1 MNEALAF
8 ARGVLRAHAAA
19 LVVLVTGVAVALGA
33 AGYVARV
40 VEAQQLARFRE
51 VVGASDAAL
60 RLRMDAYTG
69 KLRSARGFFDVLRR
83 DPTREEFRR
92 FVDSF
97 ELSRYYPGIQGVGW
111 SKALRPG
118 EVAAHEEEV
127 RAAGVAE
134 YRVWPEGERE
144 LYSSIVHLEPLDWRN
159 QRALGYDMYSDPTRR
174 AAMERARDT
183 GEASATGRV
192 ELVQEAGAQRQ
203 SGFVVYVA
211 VFERPP
217 RSIEERRTLLRGW
230 VYAPFRAADLLHGT
244 LGTEAARALGLSVY
258 DGARMDPDA
267 LLYDAGIVGPT
278 HVSATRRLEVAGRTW
293 TLHYAATHAFATRT
307 ERALPGTVL
316 GAGLVL
322 AFLLFWVVREDAK
335 ARGRAERAVQRASFL
350 ADAGNVLASTTEYA
364 RTLPDVAALAAER
377 VADACLLHLV
387 QGAGPTWVVGHRDG
401 AFATRLAE
409 GLAGAGIDDAD
420 VLGAGAA
427 IRRGD
432 PQVRT
437 LLARRLKTARSPL
450 AAVARDLGARA
461 SLAVALSGRGQ
472 TIGVAVLLRARGR
485 FLPDD
490 VRLGEDL
497 ARLVAAT
504 IENARLHERAQEAVA
519 ARDEF
524 LSIASHELKTPL
536 TSLVLHAD
544 SLRAAAR
551 RGQVEQ
557 VAKKAEVIRRNV
569 DRLSRLVTSLLDIS
583 RISSGRLDLE
593 IEEVD
598 LAEIARDVA
607 ARFEDEA
614 RRVGCTVRLQAE
626 QPVVGRWDRMRLDQV
641 ATNLLSNAIK
651 YGAGKPVE
659 VIVEG
664 DGPRAILSVR
674 DHGIG
679 ISEED
684 QRRIF
689 QRFERAVSKR
699 NYGGFGLGLWIVRQV
714 VESLGGAVRVQSAP
728 GGGSLFTVELRR
740 AARDHAAREDEDEG
754 AGEKRSSVPPS
765 P

>member
-1 MNEALAF
+1 MNEELAF
-8 ARGVLRAHAAA
+8 ARGVLRGHAAA
-19 LVVLVTGVAVALGA
+19 LVVLVTGVVVAIGA

-51 VVGASDAAL
+51 VVGASDASL

-69 KLRSARGFFDVLRR
+69 KLRSARGLFDVLGR

-92 FVDSF
+92 FIDSF
-97 ELSRYYPGIQGVGW
+97 ELSRYYSGIQGVGW

-118 EVAAHEEEV
+118 EVAAHEEAV
-127 RAAGVAE
+127 RAAGVAD

-174 AAMERARDT
+174 AAMDRARDT
-183 GEASATGRV
+183 GEASATGRL

-203 SGFVVYVA
+203 AGFIVYVA

-217 RSIEERRTLLRGW
+217 RSVEERRALLRGW
-230 VYAPFRAADLLHGT
+230 VYAPFRATDLLHGT
-244 LGTEAARALGLSVY
+244 LGTETARALGLSVY
-258 DGARMDPDA
+258 DGTRVDPDA
-267 LLYDAGIVGPT
+267 LLYDAGVVGRA
-278 HVSATRRLEVAGRTW
+278 HVSATRHLEVAGRAW
-293 TLHYAATHAFATRT
+293 TLHYAATQAFATRT

-316 GAGLVL
+316 GAGIVL
-322 AFLLFWVVREDAK
+322 SFLLFWVVREDAK
-335 ARGRAERAVQRASFL
+335 ARGRAERAALRASFL
-350 ADAGNVLASTTEYA
+350 ADAGKILASSTEYA

-377 VADACLLHLV
+377 VADACLFHV
-387 QGAGPTWVVGHRDG
+387 AQGAGPAWIVGHRDG
-401 AFATRLAE
+401 SHATRVAE
-409 GLAGAGIDDAD
+409 GLSGAGIDDAD
-420 VLGAGAA
+420 VLGAAAA
-427 IRRGD
+427 IRRD
-432 PQVRT
+432 EPQVRA
-437 LLARRLKTARSPL
+437 LDARRLAAAGAPL
-450 AAVARDLGARA
+450 ARAARDLGARA
-461 SLAVALSGRGQ
+461 SLAVGLSGRGQ
-472 TIGVAVLLRARGR
+472 TIGVAILFRARKR
-485 FLPDD
+485 FVADD

-504 IENARLHERAQEAVA
+504 IDNARLHERAQEAVA

-551 RGQVEQ
+551 RGQVDQ

-583 RISSGRLDLE
+583 RIGAGRLDLE

-614 RRVGCTVRLQAE
+614 RRAGCTLRLQAE

-641 ATNLLSNAIK
+641 ATNLLANAIK

-659 VIVEG
+659 VVVEG

-679 ISEED
+679 ISEAD

-714 VESLGGAVRVQSAP
+714 IESLGGVVRVQSAP
-728 GGGSLFTVELRR
+728 EGGSLFTVELRR
-740 AARDHAAREDEDEG
+740 TVSEEKPEDEG
-754 AGEKRSSVPPS
+754 AGEERSSVPPS